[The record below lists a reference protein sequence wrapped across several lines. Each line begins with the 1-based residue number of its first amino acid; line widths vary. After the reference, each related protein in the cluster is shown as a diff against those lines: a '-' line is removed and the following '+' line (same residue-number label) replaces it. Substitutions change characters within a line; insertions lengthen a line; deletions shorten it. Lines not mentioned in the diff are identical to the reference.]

1 MIPVPAVLG
10 AVRAY
15 LPLLALIVGG
25 LAVAYGAQ
33 QIRVWRASHH
43 ALRATETA
51 LERSQAELRV
61 CTDSAVVVAQAAREA
76 VLAAAQQAEAD
87 RLTAERVSR
96 DLRAQMAA
104 ADGRARD
111 LADRLR
117 RYQARRCPDPVPAA
131 ADPAG
136 NAADAAGEPAGD
148 AQAGASAV
156 DAAHAALLTAC
167 ASDATRLASW
177 IDWWREV
184 SARATR

>member
-1 MIPVPAVLG
+1 MIPLPAVV
-10 AVRAY
+10 AVVRAY
-15 LPLLALIVGG
+15 LPLVTLIVGG
-25 LAVAYGAQ
+25 LVFAVGLH
-33 QIRVWRASHH
+33 RVQTWRDGYH

-61 CTDSAVVVAQAAREA
+61 CTDSAAVVAQAAREA